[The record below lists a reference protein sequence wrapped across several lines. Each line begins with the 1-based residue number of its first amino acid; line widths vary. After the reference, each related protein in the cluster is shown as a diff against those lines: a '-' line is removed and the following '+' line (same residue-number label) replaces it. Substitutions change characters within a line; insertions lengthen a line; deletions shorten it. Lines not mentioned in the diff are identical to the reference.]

1 MSVWRHISVGG
12 LSKSQERLA
21 GGLQYLR
28 EHRDGK
34 GRWRRFPF
42 YYTLLALTEIPGP
55 RANSEIRY
63 VAAGLER
70 LLKRRAGDGRFD
82 LRRRT
87 VAERILIRAGSSAK
101 GRRRTGR

>member
-1 MSVWRHISVGG
+1 VSVWRHLSVGG
-12 LSKSQERLA
+12 LTKSQERLA

-34 GRWRRFPF
+34 GRWRRFPY
-42 YYTLLALTEIPGP
+42 YYTLLALSGISGP
-55 RANSEIRY
+55 RADREIKY

-70 LLKRRAGDGRFD
+70 LLKRRGSGDRYD

-87 VAERILIRAGSSAK
+87 VAERILIQA
-101 GRRRTGR
+101 